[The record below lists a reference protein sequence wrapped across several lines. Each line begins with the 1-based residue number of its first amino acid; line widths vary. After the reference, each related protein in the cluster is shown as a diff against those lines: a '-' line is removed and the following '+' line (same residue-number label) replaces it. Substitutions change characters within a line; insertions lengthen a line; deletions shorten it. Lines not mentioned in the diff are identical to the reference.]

1 MENDANK
8 EDVHMSYKLQNLEDR
23 LVLILN
29 TMQEQSSKITQIAN
43 DVRHVF
49 DTLKDDKQKES
60 KTGNANNRKVILN
73 K

>member
-8 EDVHMSYKLQNLEDR
+8 EDVHMSYKLQHLEDR

-29 TMQEQSSKITQIAN
+29 AMQEQSSKITQIAN

-49 DTLKDDKQKES
+49 DTLKDDRQKES
-60 KTGNANNRKVILN
+60 KTENANNRKVILN

>member
-60 KTGNANNRKVILN
+60 KTENANNRKVILN